1 MTNFNRGGTN
11 IYKKSEDIYSKAIS
25 VYIYLYYS
33 PCFKC
38 LTFFEKVME
47 KYKRLTIHFY
57 FSKEYTNISSN
68 YLEARY
74 SPVLSD
80 LFSFRRYIPFGEL
93 SKRYNKILSNDFR
106 LFSGRLIFHTSFL
119 IKSQNKIYD
128 RLSRKFLE

>member
-33 PCFKC
+33 PYFKC
-38 LTFFEKVME
+38 LAFFEKVME

-80 LFSFRRYIPFGEL
+80 LFSFRGYIPFREL
-93 SKRYNKILSNDFR
+93 SERYNKILSNDFR